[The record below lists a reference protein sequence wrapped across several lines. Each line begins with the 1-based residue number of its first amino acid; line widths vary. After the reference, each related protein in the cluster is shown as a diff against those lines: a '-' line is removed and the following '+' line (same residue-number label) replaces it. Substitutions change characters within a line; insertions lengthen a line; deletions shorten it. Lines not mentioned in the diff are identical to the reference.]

1 MLMGNGSDVVYLK
14 SIATSDTPNNKL
26 DAPKLNS
33 MPYAPHQSEF
43 WMNSNLGVV

>member
-33 MPYAPHQSEF
+33 MPNAPHHTAF